1 MAALNDL
8 TSSSILLKG
17 DSRTRPLTLVS
28 ASACSSIVA
37 RVLVAMEVPREWPQ
51 RMMCGPLELLG

>member
-28 ASACSSIVA
+28 ASAFSRVA